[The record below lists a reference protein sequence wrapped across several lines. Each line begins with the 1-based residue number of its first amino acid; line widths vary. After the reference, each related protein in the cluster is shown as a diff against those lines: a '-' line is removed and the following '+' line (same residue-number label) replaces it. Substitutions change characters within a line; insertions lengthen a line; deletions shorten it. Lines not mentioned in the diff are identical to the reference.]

1 MSRTAR
7 GRVRLFNKRMMN
19 KTYRELNLVVSYFMW
34 LQIFILFFKYNFVV
48 QLIRNR
54 CHCRVRID
62 DFCL

>member
-34 LQIFILFFKYNFVV
+34 LQIFILFFNIILLYNSSE
-48 QLIRNR
+48 I
-54 CHCRVRID
+54 HAIAG
-62 DFCL
+62 